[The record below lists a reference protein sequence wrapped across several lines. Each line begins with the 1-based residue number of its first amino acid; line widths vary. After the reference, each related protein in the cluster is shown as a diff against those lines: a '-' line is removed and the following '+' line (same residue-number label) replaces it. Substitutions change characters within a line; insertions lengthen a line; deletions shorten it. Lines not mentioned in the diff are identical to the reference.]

1 METTKEYL
9 KKFNEKQEQKK
20 KELLKPNPEA
30 KPINKKEL
38 LNNLNKTNS
47 NKKEV
52 INFSVKIDKDLKEQ
66 FYFIAKNSNIKNKDL
81 INNIFSEYFKKR
93 TLTSDFLKLDN
104 PYYFN
109 VVELLEQK
117 ETKAISKAPETNQFN
132 YYIINAIPINFNT
145 WNKNYNSYC
154 FNNEFNHHKGIIF
167 NCFVVNDK
175 LYNAFIIFEL
185 KDKDLIIK
193 LYDYNEL
200 NLLINNDTKE
210 IINEL
215 KNNYKVYYEY
225 SINNLNLNFINNV
238 AGIKINKPID
248 NISNSNYNIFK
259 PYYLVIAFNHI
270 ANELKEKEYINIC
283 GLRFYLEDLEGIL
296 NNRYYNDIFKNDF
309 YNYCKEYIFK

>member
-1 METTKEYL
+1 MEPTKEYL
-9 KKFNEKQEQKK
+9 KKFNKKQEQKK
-20 KELLKPNPEA
+20 KELLKLNPEA

-38 LNNLNKTNS
+38 LNNLNKINS

-215 KNNYKVYYEY
+215 KDNYKFYYNGW
-225 SINNLNLNFINNV
+225 INNLNLNFINNA

-270 ANELKEKEYINIC
+270 ANELKEKEYINIL
-283 GLRFYLEDLEGIL
+283 GIRFYLEDLEGVL
-296 NNRYYNDIFKNDF
+296 NNKDYDNILKNDF